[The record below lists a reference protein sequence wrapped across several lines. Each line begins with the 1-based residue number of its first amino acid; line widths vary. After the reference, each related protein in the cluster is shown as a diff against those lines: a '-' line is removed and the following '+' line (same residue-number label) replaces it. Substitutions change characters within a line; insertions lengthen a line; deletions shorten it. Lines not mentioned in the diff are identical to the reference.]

1 MPSFLFFSFI
11 LFYFFSTGQVICATD
26 VIKLN
31 SKNNIILRGVI
42 NHERASQVIREL
54 NTRNHKN
61 ETYLILDTPGGD
73 VEAGMQIMNE
83 VKNHN
88 VKCIVQRAYSM
99 GFVILQACST
109 RYILPFGSVM
119 QHQISFGIRGELGK
133 VKSYTS
139 LVEQYENYLA
149 DLQSKRI
156 RMSVDAFVQKTT
168 NEWWLF
174 GENIIFENVG
184 DTIVNVECDV
194 SLTKK
199 NVTIPNGGFDYIYS
213 ACPLITKELEKN
225 RNSESREYVLFI

>member
-1 MPSFLFFSFI
+1 
-11 LFYFFSTGQVICATD
+11 
-26 VIKLN
+26 
-31 SKNNIILRGVI
+31 
-42 NHERASQVIREL
+42 
-54 NTRNHKN
+54 
-61 ETYLILDTPGGD
+61 
-73 VEAGMQIMNE
+73 MQIMNE
-83 VKNHN
+83 VKNHH

-149 DLQSKRI
+149 DLQSRRI
-156 RMSVDAFVQKTT
+156 RMPVDTFIQRTA

-174 GENIIFENVG
+174 GENVILENVG
-184 DTIVNVECDV
+184 DIVVNVECDV
-194 SLTKK
+194 SLTRK

-213 ACPLITKELEKN
+213 ACPLITKELEKR
-225 RNSESREYVLFI
+225 RNSESREYILFM